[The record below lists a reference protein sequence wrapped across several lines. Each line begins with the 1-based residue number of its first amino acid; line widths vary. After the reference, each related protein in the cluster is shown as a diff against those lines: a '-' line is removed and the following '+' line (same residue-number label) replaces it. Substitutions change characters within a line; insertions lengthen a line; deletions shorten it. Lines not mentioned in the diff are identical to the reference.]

1 LTPVGRCST
10 RRNAIPRYRLS
21 KTEKCKNASEELELL
36 GLDDIRRSLGQRGM
50 SMTYHDDPE
59 IERSPLSGPV
69 TRDEITVS
77 VEIYRM
83 RVGGDGWSL
92 EVVDDEDGST
102 VWDETFPTDR
112 DAYEEFQRA
121 LEAEGLPGLLE
132 ATSDRL
138 H

>member
-1 LTPVGRCST
+1 
-10 RRNAIPRYRLS
+10 
-21 KTEKCKNASEELELL
+21 
-36 GLDDIRRSLGQRGM
+36 M
-50 SMTYHDDPE
+50 SMTYHDDPD

-69 TRDEITVS
+69 TRDGITVS

-92 EVVDDEDGST
+92 EFVDDEGGST

-112 DAYEEFQRA
+112 DAYEELQRA

>member
-1 LTPVGRCST
+1 
-10 RRNAIPRYRLS
+10 
-21 KTEKCKNASEELELL
+21 
-36 GLDDIRRSLGQRGM
+36 
-50 SMTYHDDPE
+50 MTYHDDPD

-69 TRDEITVS
+69 TRDGITVS

-83 RVGGDGWSL
+83 CVGGDGWSL
-92 EVVDDEDGST
+92 EVVDDEGGST

-112 DAYEEFQRA
+112 GAYEELQRA